1 MQDFR
6 QGLTVAENAPVSK
19 GTDAEA
25 PFPPLYN
32 PVQQQQNPAAST
44 YLRGIQRKY
53 DAATD
58 PAFSAHDQA
67 QIDSNMRWD
76 VDFLV
81 GPEAAT
87 AMPEDRVHHGSS
99 PVEMASDSASFSN
112 RSFQAGV
119 FSPIYE
125 DQSPGSAS
133 GPDNDSSPLEPIT
146 PFGAFV
152 DRAVADVVSYPTSF
166 SSQYAEQ
173 CAMAD
178 YYQGKQANAEPYHPP
193 PVFPT
198 LAEPPKEQDPHP
210 DTITS
215 SPTLGYKTLS
225 EPLAEWM
232 ATYVWKVCTTG
243 FGLPHAFS
251 QPSYVSSYSHLSCL
265 TLIYICSI
273 NAPVYPTA
281 APSYLAPSI
290 HSLLL
295 ATLLQPSA
303 ALLAVWYIVRLPV
316 YFGAAPLSVELV
328 KEKAF
333 KSTLLADGC
342 TGFDSDTSEGSAT
355 FRLVVLGCMLAN
367 KWLDD
372 HTFSNKTWYIEFSFL
387 IS

>member
-1 MQDFR
+1 
-6 QGLTVAENAPVSK
+6 
-19 GTDAEA
+19 
-25 PFPPLYN
+25 
-32 PVQQQQNPAAST
+32 
-44 YLRGIQRKY
+44 
-53 DAATD
+53 
-58 PAFSAHDQA
+58 
-67 QIDSNMRWD
+67 
-76 VDFLV
+76 
-81 GPEAAT
+81 
-87 AMPEDRVHHGSS
+87 
-99 PVEMASDSASFSN
+99 MASDSASFNN

-152 DRAVADVVSYPTSF
+152 DRAVADAAVSYPVSF
-166 SSQYAEQ
+166 PSQYTEQ
-173 CAMAD
+173 CAIPD
-178 YYQGKQANAEPYHPP
+178 YYQEKQANVETYHPP

-198 LAEPPKEQDPHP
+198 LAEPPKEQDPHL

-232 ATYVWKVCTTG
+232 ATYVWKACTTG
-243 FGLPHAFS
+243 YSLPPAFT
-251 QPSYVSSYSHLSCL
+251 QPSYVSYHSHPSCL
-265 TLIYICSI
+265 KLIYICSI

-303 ALLAVWYIVRLPV
+303 ALLAIWYIVRLPV

-328 KEKAF
+328 KERAF
-333 KSTLLADGC
+333 KSALLADGC
-342 TGFDSDTSEGSAT
+342 TGFDSDTSEGSAA

-372 HTFSNKTWYIEFSFL
+372 HTFSNKTWYVECLFPF
-387 IS
+387 